1 MKNFNPG
8 AGDGPRVGV
17 PDNGLREREP
27 QHNRGALLWIG
38 IASKPRRWRLVT
50 TLCLRRR
57 IPTMWDSHNVFL
69 TFLLTKPPK

>member
-38 IASKPRRWRLVT
+38 IA
-50 TLCLRRR
+50 
-57 IPTMWDSHNVFL
+57 
-69 TFLLTKPPK
+69 